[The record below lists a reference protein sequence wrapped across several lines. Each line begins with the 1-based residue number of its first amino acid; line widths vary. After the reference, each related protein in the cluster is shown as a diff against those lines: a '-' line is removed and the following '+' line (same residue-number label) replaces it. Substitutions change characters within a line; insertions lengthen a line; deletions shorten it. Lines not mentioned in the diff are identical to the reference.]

1 MTVVANKSYSLLAV
15 ARVVKAMA
23 VGGAAAFASV
33 KRDAGLLFW

>member
-23 VGGAAAFASV
+23 GGRAAAFASV